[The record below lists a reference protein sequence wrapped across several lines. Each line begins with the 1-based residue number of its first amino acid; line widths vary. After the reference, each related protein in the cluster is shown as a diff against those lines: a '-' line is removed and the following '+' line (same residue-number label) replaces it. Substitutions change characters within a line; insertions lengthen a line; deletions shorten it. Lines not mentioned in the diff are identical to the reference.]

1 LYAATSSTNAAV
13 RRVRGK
19 LWKRMYHAKL
29 GLFGPG
35 GFRRNHGP
43 AMKNPNQRR
52 RADKTTTIRDGA
64 MRRS

>member
-13 RRVRGK
+13 TRVRGK

-43 AMKNPNQRR
+43 ATKNPNQRR
-52 RADKTTTIRDGA
+52 RADKTTRIRDGA